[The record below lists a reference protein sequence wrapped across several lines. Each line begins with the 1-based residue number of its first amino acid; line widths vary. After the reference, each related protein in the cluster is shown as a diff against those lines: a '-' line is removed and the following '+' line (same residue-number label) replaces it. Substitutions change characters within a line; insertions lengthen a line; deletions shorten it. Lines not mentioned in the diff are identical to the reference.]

1 MGTDVD
7 SDERRLTAQI
17 NSRKIVELGAHFQEK
32 FYAKVSD
39 IGAYINEKIVIG
51 YTISGLT
58 KWLYPHDF
66 RYKHIKP
73 VHAKLNPEEQQT
85 FDVVNRFVETFN
97 TETALDFFE
106 APNAAY
112 TSAKKIH
119 VVLDQLGYH
128 RSDAVK

>member
-1 MGTDVD
+1 
-7 SDERRLTAQI
+7 
-17 NSRKIVELGAHFQEK
+17 
-32 FYAKVSD
+32 
-39 IGAYINEKIVIG
+39 
-51 YTISGLT
+51 
-58 KWLYPHDF
+58 LYPHDF

-112 TSAKKIH
+112 TSAKKIMWCWINW
-119 VVLDQLGYH
+119 DIT
-128 RSDAVK
+128 AVMRLSRVALQVG